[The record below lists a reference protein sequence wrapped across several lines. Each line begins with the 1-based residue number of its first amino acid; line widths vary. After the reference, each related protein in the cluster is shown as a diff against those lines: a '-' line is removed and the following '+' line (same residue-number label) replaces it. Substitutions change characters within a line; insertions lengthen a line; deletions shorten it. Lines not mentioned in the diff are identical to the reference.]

1 MAASVGVFLYPAD
14 DPLPSTY
21 AAQSQY
27 DMEATYNRSALCT
40 PIQDEVVFA
49 RSPSRCCNTPGSCR
63 SPPPLEISTKA
74 DISGQTDARTAI
86 LQQYFKSTGALAR
99 SILLERASV
108 ECEHAES
115 WTALSD
121 SRKDALVDSHFVPME
136 VREQYEGAFIGGR
149 GHRTMPR
156 SSQRRLATMQIE
168 TEREWDGGNQ
178 MNTVSRKIN
187 YQSFFHYSFTVA
199 FAFFTSA
206 VSLKPVNPATAV
218 FVN

>member
-1 MAASVGVFLYPAD
+1 MAASVGVFLYPAA

-27 DMEATYNRSALCT
+27 DMETTLNRSALCT

-74 DISGQTDARTAI
+74 DINGSTDARAAI

-99 SILLERASV
+99 SILLEKASV
-108 ECEHAES
+108 EGQHAET

-121 SRKDALVDSHFVPME
+121 SKKDAIVDSHFVPME
-136 VREQYEGAFIGGR
+136 IREQYEGTFVVGGGGR
-149 GHRTMPR
+149 HRTMPR
-156 SSQRRLATMQIE
+156 SSQRRLATMQLE
-168 TEREWDGGNQ
+168 TEGEWEGGKQ
-178 MNTVSRKIN
+178 TNTVSRN
-187 YQSFFHYSFTVA
+187 LSFMHELF
-199 FAFFTSA
+199 
-206 VSLKPVNPATAV
+206 SLWLLSH
-218 FVN
+218 FYECG